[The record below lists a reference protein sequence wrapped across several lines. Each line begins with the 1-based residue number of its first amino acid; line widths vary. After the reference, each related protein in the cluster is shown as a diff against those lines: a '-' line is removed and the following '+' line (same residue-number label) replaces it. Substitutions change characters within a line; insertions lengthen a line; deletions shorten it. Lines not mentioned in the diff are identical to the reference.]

1 MMYLTIIK
9 GLVACINAGLACA
22 LGLCIILKDS
32 ARTDF
37 AFWFATILFIINTIV
52 IFTL

>member
-9 GLVACINAGLACA
+9 GLVACINAALACA
-22 LGLCIILKDS
+22 FGLCIFFKDS
-32 ARTDF
+32 ARIDF
-37 AFWFATILFIINTIV
+37 TFWFAAILFIVNTVV